1 MIIKR
6 KQLDEKA
13 SVLKNKIELKN
24 LNYKYENK
32 KILENFSYTF
42 YKGKKYLIVGDSG
55 KGKTTLLNIISGKIN
70 NYEGEIIWDDIN
82 YNLLDIVKI
91 REQITYIRQDPYIF
105 NASIKEN
112 LTLGDNFSENDIYNV
127 LNQVG
132 LNKWIESLPKGINTI
147 MNLSAKNISGGQK
160 QRIALARGLLRNS
173 SLILLDEPTSS
184 LDDNS
189 AKEIEKMLFSKEDL
203 TVIMVTHNLRDEIKD
218 MVDEIIVI

>member
-1 MIIKR
+1 M
-6 KQLDEKA
+6 
-13 SVLKNKIELKN
+13 N
-24 LNYKYENK
+24 LR
-32 KILENFSYTF
+32 
-42 YKGKKYLIVGDSG
+42 KYLI
-55 KGKTTLLNIISGKIN
+55 K
-70 NYEGEIIWDDIN
+70 
-82 YNLLDIVKI
+82 
-91 REQITYIRQDPYIF
+91 
-105 NASIKEN
+105 
-112 LTLGDNFSENDIYNV
+112 
-127 LNQVG
+127 
-132 LNKWIESLPKGINTI
+132 KWIESLPKGINTI